1 MRKFDGTNRDQLTAS
16 YAYQLWQERG
26 SPMGSPEVDW
36 FAAEKA
42 IDAESSLFGGDIRFP
57 LLRWNLMKAPG
68 NDLSAIE
75 AVRYFRSL
83 PDRCP
88 SRKPDSIFS

>member
-42 IDAESSLFGGDIRFP
+42 IDAESSLFGGDIPFSTFK
-57 LLRWNLMKAPG
+57 M
-68 NDLSAIE
+68 E
-75 AVRYFRSL
+75 
-83 PDRCP
+83 PDEGP
-88 SRKPDSIFS
+88 WK